1 MDENFEWDENKA
13 STNLKVHQV
22 SFEEA
27 KTVFDAPLSITIQD
41 PLHSVGEFRYIDI
54 GRSTNGR
61 LLIVVYT
68 ERGSSVRIISS
79 REAIKPERRKYEEG
93 NF

>member
-1 MDENFEWDENKA
+1 MDANYEWDENKA
-13 STNLKVHQV
+13 RENLRAHRV

-27 KTVFDAPLSITIQD
+27 KTVFDDPLSITIED

-79 REAIKPERRKYEEG
+79 REAIKSERRKYEEG
-93 NF
+93 KF